1 MQENV
6 ALSEA
11 PTAVLRKPPSMEMSS
26 RQAARQAEDPEQTVP
41 LSRTS
46 SGHIMGSTGARLAL
60 CISPDSRD
68 MHHMLHA
75 QQEAINRAV
84 KGSFQWHAHALK
96 LGNGLERYRG

>member
-26 RQAARQAEDPEQTVP
+26 RQAARQAEDLEQTVP

-60 CISPDSRD
+60 CIFTC
-68 MHHMLHA
+68 LT
-75 QQEAINRAV
+75 
-84 KGSFQWHAHALK
+84 
-96 LGNGLERYRG
+96 